1 MTGIVGAH
9 VYWTRPRKTPA
20 PYLSK
25 LDTAVL
31 VASATMWRA
40 MNGPTWLFTDPQGL
54 RELSQLGLIGL
65 WDQVDLNCLEEIP
78 TDIDAS
84 AFWDL
89 GKTFALSQLPSDGC
103 LLDLDLVIWN
113 AVQHSSDT
121 VSFLHWESP
130 KPPWYLG
137 PDELSVPPA
146 YAFDTCIDWNAP
158 ACNTAFMRCPDLRL
172 RHMFLEAALFF
183 ARGNRPANSG
193 IAEMLFAG
201 QRMLA
206 HLIRAS
212 ASKPL
217 PMIDYLY
224 DPCGQSRWLV
234 EHHTVDDPLTPEACD
249 MGVTFTHLW
258 KHKHTIRG
266 SEIEE
271 TFFHD
276 LERRCQERTGI
287 GLKPWFST

>member
-1 MTGIVGAH
+1 MTGTIGAH
-9 VYWTRPRKTPA
+9 VYWTRPCKSPA

-40 MNGPTWLFTDPQGL
+40 KNGPTWLFTDPRGY

-89 GKTFALSQLPSDGC
+89 GKTFALSRLPPDGC
-103 LLDLDLVIWN
+103 VLDLDLVVWN
-113 AVQHSSDT
+113 SVHQSSDS

-130 KPPWYLG
+130 KPPWYPG
-137 PDELSVPPA
+137 PDGLSVPPA
-146 YAFDTCIDWNAP
+146 YAFDHRIDWDAP
-158 ACNTAFMRCPDLRL
+158 VCNTAFIRCPDLKL
-172 RHMFLEAALFF
+172 RRTYLEAAMFF
-183 ARGNRPANSG
+183 SRGNQPANSG

-206 HLIRAS
+206 HLIRES
-212 ASKPL
+212 AVKPL

-224 DPCGQSRWLV
+224 DPYGQSHWLV
-234 EHHTVDDPLTPEACD
+234 EQHPVADPLTPEACD
-249 MGVTFTHLW
+249 MGVNFTHLW

-266 SEIEE
+266 SKTERQ
-271 TFFHD
+271 FLHD
-276 LERRCQERTGI
+276 LERRCQEWG
-287 GLKPWFST
+287 GLGLGPWFSA